1 MLTTTSPHTDPQN
14 VHTTLGNW
22 MLVDG
27 YPFVLDLEKSHGTDL
42 VDSRSGRTFLD
53 FFGCFGST
61 PLGWNHP
68 ALMDPEWLQSV
79 AHVVANRPANSDL
92 YTTPMADF
100 VVRMGEVAAPEGY
113 QHMFFVDGGA
123 LAVENALKV
132 AFDWKVRRNR
142 AKGVDADVGTKI
154 LHFEKAFHG
163 RSGYTLSL
171 TNTLPDKVN
180 YFPKFEDWP
189 RIFAPAIAQF
199 PLEGDA
205 LVAHI
210 AAEQQC
216 FAAIDSSFAKH
227 GDDIAAILI
236 ETMQCEGGDRYF
248 RAEFLQGLQARCEK
262 YDCLFI
268 CDEVQ
273 TGYFTSGKPWMFQ
286 HYGITPDLF
295 CFGKKAQQCGIMAGP
310 RIDQV
315 PDNCFEKSSRI
326 NSTWGGNLVDM
337 VRATRVLEV
346 VRDDK
351 LCENAAAMGSR
362 WLSGMC
368 AMASSFDQ
376 VENPRG
382 MGLLM
387 AFDMPSGET
396 RNRLLAAMLDNGM
409 IGLGSGPR
417 TVRFRPHLA
426 ITAADVDRALE
437 LTEKSLKA
445 L

>member
-1 MLTTTSPHTDPQN
+1 MTTTTSQHTDPQN
-14 VHTTLGNW
+14 VHASLGNW
-22 MLVDG
+22 ILADG
-27 YPFVLDLEKSHGTDL
+27 YSFVLDLERSNGADL
-42 VDSRSGRTFLD
+42 YDSRSGRSYLD

-61 PLGWNHP
+61 PIGWNHP
-68 ALMDPEWLQSV
+68 ALLDPAWLQSV
-79 AHVVANRPANSDL
+79 GHVVANRPANSDL
-92 YTTPMADF
+92 YTTEMADY
-100 VVRMGEVAAPEGY
+100 VSRMGEVAAPEGY
-113 QHMFFVDGGA
+113 KHMFFVEGGA
-123 LAVENALKV
+123 LAVENAMKV

-171 TNTLPDKVN
+171 TNTLPDKVD

-189 RIFAPAIAQF
+189 RVFAPQVKF
-199 PLEGDA
+199 PCEGEE

-210 AAEQQC
+210 AAEQTC
-216 FAAIDSSFAKH
+216 FDAIDAAFAKY

-248 RAEFLQGLQARCEK
+248 RAEFMQGLQARCEK

-273 TGYFTSGKPWMFQ
+273 TGYFGSGKPWMFQ
-286 HYGITPDLF
+286 HYGITPDVF
-295 CFGKKAQQCGIMAGP
+295 AFGKKSQQCGIMAGP

-351 LCENAAAMGSR
+351 LCDNAAARGAE
-362 WLSGMC
+362 WLEGMK
-368 AMASSFDQ
+368 AMASRFEQ
-376 VENPRG
+376 IGNPRG

-387 AFDMPSGET
+387 AFDMPSPDQ
-396 RNRLLAAMLDNGM
+396 RNGLLSAMMDNGM
-409 IGLGSGPR
+409 IGLGSGPS

-426 ITAADVDRALE
+426 ITSDDVSRALE
-437 LTEKSLKA
+437 LTEKSLKSI
-445 L
+445 

>member
-1 MLTTTSPHTDPQN
+1 
-14 VHTTLGNW
+14 
-22 MLVDG
+22 
-27 YPFVLDLEKSHGTDL
+27 
-42 VDSRSGRTFLD
+42 
-53 FFGCFGST
+53 
-61 PLGWNHP
+61 
-68 ALMDPEWLQSV
+68 
-79 AHVVANRPANSDL
+79 
-92 YTTPMADF
+92 MADY
-100 VVRMGEVAAPEGY
+100 VSRMGEVAAPEGY
-113 QHMFFVDGGA
+113 NHMFFVEGGA

-142 AKGVDADVGTKI
+142 AKGIDADVGTKI

-171 TNTLPDKVN
+171 TNTLPDKVD

-189 RIFAPAIAQF
+189 RVFAPAIEQF

-210 AAEQQC
+210 AAEQTC
-216 FAAIDSSFAKH
+216 FDAIDASFAKH

-262 YDCLFI
+262 YDCLLI

-273 TGYFTSGKPWMFQ
+273 TGYFGSGKPWMFQ

-295 CFGKKAQQCGIMAGP
+295 SFGKKSQQCGIMAGA

-351 LCENAAAMGSR
+351 LCENAAVMGER
-362 WLSGMC
+362 WLT
-368 AMASSFDQ
+368 AMQSMAGQLDMIG
-376 VENPRG
+376 NPRG
-382 MGLLM
+382 LGLLM
-387 AFDMPSGET
+387 AFDMPT
-396 RNRLLAAMLDNGM
+396 ADARNNLLNAMMENGM

-426 ITAADVDRALE
+426 ITANDVDRALE
-437 LTEKSLKA
+437 LTEKSLKS